1 MVSAAITDAGSV
13 TSSVA
18 KTANVKTQDS
28 TIDFSIVFSK
38 SISNAAG
45 KNNSQMQAGHNLNK
59 DISYDSASA
68 SNTTDV
74 SEQTDSVKTTKT
86 ESRKDTDKVSQ
97 TDTES
102 VKNDENVSEKL
113 EEAGNKVLDK
123 IKENFGLSDEE
134 LAEAMEMLGLTLT
147 DLLVPNNITKLIV
160 EATGNQDAMS
170 IVTDSDLSAALMDT
184 MSFLDEQLTE
194 VSGELDMPVED
205 LKELINDVALSSDLE
220 EHVASETGDVQSQ
233 DYIDED
239 GRPVAS
245 QTESSEHETMQ
256 DVVARKLTV
265 NKDAGAADDS
275 LKNGNDNS
283 KHSEES
289 SKADNEPHASFEHIT
304 GQISSTFETA
314 FEAVD
319 SHINPVDVVN
329 QVVNSIKLNN
339 FSELKSIEIQL
350 NPQNLGKVNLMVS
363 VREGVITAQISTENE
378 QVKRALEGQLS
389 TLRENIEQ
397 QGIKVE
403 AVEITVQ
410 TNAFEANQQFGNK
423 EPKQDSKGSRKI
435 RFNGF
440 NISSDDEMPEEE
452 TVNYNE
458 NSSVEY
464 TA

>member
-45 KNNSQMQAGHNLNK
+45 KNNSQMQAGQNLNK
-59 DISYDSASA
+59 DISYDSTSV
-68 SNTTDV
+68 SNKTDV
-74 SEQTDSVKTTKT
+74 SEQTDSVKDTKA

-97 TDTES
+97 TGTDS

-113 EEAGNKVLDK
+113 EEAGSKVLDK

-245 QTESSEHETMQ
+245 QTDSSEHETMQ

-363 VREGVITAQISTENE
+363 VREGVVTAQISTENE
-378 QVKRALEGQLS
+378 QVKRALESQLS

-410 TNAFEANQQFGNK
+410 TNAFEANQQFGDK
-423 EPKQDSKGSRKI
+423 EPKQDSKGSRKV
-435 RFNGF
+435 RLGGF
-440 NISSDDEMPEEE
+440 DISSDDEMPEEE
-452 TVNYNE
+452 NVNYNE

-464 TA
+464 MA

>member
-13 TSSVA
+13 TSSMA

-45 KNNSQMQAGHNLNK
+45 KNNSQMQAGQNLNK
-59 DISYDSASA
+59 DISYDSTSV
-68 SNTTDV
+68 SNKTDV
-74 SEQTDSVKTTKT
+74 SEQTDSVKDTKA

-97 TDTES
+97 TGTES
-102 VKNDENVSEKL
+102 VKDDENVSEKL
-113 EEAGNKVLDK
+113 EEAGSKVLDK

-170 IVTDSDLSAALMDT
+170 IVTDSDLSVALMDT
-184 MSFLDEQLTE
+184 MSFLDEQLAE
-194 VSGELDMPVED
+194 VSGELDIPVED
-205 LKELINDVALSSDLE
+205 LKGLINDVALSGNLE
-220 EHVASETGDVQSQ
+220 EYVASEEGDVQSQ

-239 GRPVAS
+239 GRPVVS
-245 QTESSEHETMQ
+245 QKDSSEHETMQ

-265 NKDAGAADDS
+265 NKEAGAPDDS
-275 LKNGNDNS
+275 LKNSNDNL

-289 SKADNEPHASFEHIT
+289 SKTDHEPHASFEHVT

-363 VREGVITAQISTENE
+363 VREGVVTAQISTENE

-410 TNAFEANQQFGNK
+410 TNAFEANQQFGDK
-423 EPKQDSKGSRKI
+423 EPKQDSKGSRKV
-435 RFNGF
+435 RLGGF
-440 NISSDDEMPEEE
+440 DISSDDEMPEEE
-452 TVNYNE
+452 NVNYNE

-464 TA
+464 MA

>member
-13 TSSVA
+13 TSSMA

-45 KNNSQMQAGHNLNK
+45 KNNSQMQAGQNLNK
-59 DISYDSASA
+59 DISYDSTSV
-68 SNTTDV
+68 SNKTDV
-74 SEQTDSVKTTKT
+74 SEQTDSVKDAKA

-97 TDTES
+97 TGTES
-102 VKNDENVSEKL
+102 VKDDENVSEKL
-113 EEAGNKVLDK
+113 EEAGSKVLDK
-123 IKENFGLSDEE
+123 IKENFGLSGEE

-184 MSFLDEQLTE
+184 MSFLDEQLAE
-194 VSGELDMPVED
+194 VSGELDIPMED
-205 LKELINDVALSSDLE
+205 LKGLINDVALSSNLE
-220 EHVASETGDVQSQ
+220 EHVASKEGDVQSQ
-233 DYIDED
+233 DYIDGD
-239 GRPVAS
+239 GRPVVS
-245 QTESSEHETMQ
+245 QKDSSEHETMQ

-265 NKDAGAADDS
+265 NKEAGASDDS
-275 LKNGNDNS
+275 LKNSNDNL

-289 SKADNEPHASFEHIT
+289 SKTDNEPHASFEHVT
-304 GQISSTFETA
+304 GQISSAFETA

-319 SHINPVDVVN
+319 SHISPVDVVN

-363 VREGVITAQISTENE
+363 VREGVVTAQISTENE
-378 QVKRALEGQLS
+378 QVKRALESQLS

-410 TNAFEANQQFGNK
+410 TNAFEANQQFGDK
-423 EPKQDSKGSRKI
+423 EPKQDSKGSRKV
-435 RFNGF
+435 RLGGF
-440 NISSDDEMPEEE
+440 DISSDDEMPEEE
-452 TVNYNE
+452 NVNYNE

-464 TA
+464 MA